1 MFATLAVGARVSG
14 SHKHADE
21 FVEIARSIGKQLF
34 DETDIDVAGKYKNKI
49 YKLFLNLFFFFE

>member
-14 SHKHADE
+14 NHSHADE

-34 DETDIDVAGKYKNKI
+34 DETNVDIAGI
-49 YKLFLNLFFFFE
+49 FLLFSKSYN